1 MKFLVLL
8 LLATLAWRLVSG
20 TWPWRAFM
28 RAKDRERE
36 ARSVR
41 FRAAAQARDL
51 LGVGAAANRTE
62 IIEAHRR
69 LIAMVHPDRGGSSEL
84 VHEANAARDLLLAQ
98 LTHANQ
104 ERS

>member
-1 MKFLVLL
+1 MKFLLL
-8 LLATLAWRLVSG
+8 LLLVTLAWRLFLG
-20 TWPWRAFM
+20 NWPWQALARA
-28 RAKDRERE
+28 RARERQS
-36 ARSVR
+36 RSVR

-51 LGVGAAANRTE
+51 LGIGAAANREE

-84 VHEANAARDLLLAQ
+84 VHEANAARDLLLAE
-98 LTHANQ
+98 LARIHQ